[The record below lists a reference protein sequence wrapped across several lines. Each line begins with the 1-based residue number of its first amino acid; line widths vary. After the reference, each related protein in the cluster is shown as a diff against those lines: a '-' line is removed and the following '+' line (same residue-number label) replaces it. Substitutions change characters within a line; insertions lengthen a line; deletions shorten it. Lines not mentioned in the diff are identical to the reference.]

1 MSSHVTEKN
10 SSLAT
15 RMVDIKK
22 ITWCKNKTSKS
33 DEQ

>member
-22 ITWCKNKTSKS
+22 NNLVQKQNIKK
-33 DEQ
+33 